1 MLRNLES
8 KKVYAMIDCNS
19 FYCSCERLFR
29 PEYRKRPVI
38 VLSNND
44 GCAVART
51 QEAKDLGIAMGA
63 PYFKIRELCEK
74 NAVGVFSSNFSLYTN
89 ISDRVMSILAKLG
102 VEIEVYSVDEAW
114 IDITGVTKDYLSYG
128 RMIKEKVEREV
139 GIPVGVGIAPTKT
152 MAKLANHVAKKSQ
165 RSQGVVDLSHKT
177 HWVAARERVKIEDV
191 WGIGR
196 RSAEKLNALGIKS
209 AQDFVDYNNDRL
221 IQKILTKTGL
231 QRKKELAGIHC
242 FDLELVTQK
251 KQVIRSSRTFGE
263 NVYEKEVLK
272 EAIASHVS
280 AAAEK
285 LRRQASV
292 CSVISV
298 FFRTS
303 PFKNVP
309 QYYAHEGI
317 RLASPTQDTR
327 RLIKA
332 AWELVEG
339 MYRGGYEYKKAG
351 VELHNIV
358 DENEAQ
364 LSLLDSNDDPLS
376 DKLMGTMDRINFWH
390 GPKTLQSMACGVDNT
405 AWKMLRDHKSPR
417 YTTSWYELP
426 RVGSKYRG
434 KNHTT

>member
-1 MLRNLES
+1 MLGNLNS
-8 KKVYAMIDCNS
+8 QKVYAMIDCNS

-63 PYFKIRELCEK
+63 PYFKIRELCNK
-74 NAVGVFSSNFSLYTN
+74 HGVGVFSSNFSLYTN
-89 ISDRVMSILAKLG
+89 ISDRVMNILAGFGL
-102 VEIEVYSVDEAW
+102 EIEVYSVDEAW
-114 IDITGVTKDYLSYG
+114 IDITNVTKDYLSYG
-128 RMIKEKVEREV
+128 RMIKERVEREV

-152 MAKLANHVAKKSQ
+152 MAKLANHVAKKSV
-165 RSQGVVDLSHKT
+165 RSGGVVDLSHPT
-177 HWVAARERVKIEDV
+177 HWIAARERVKIEDV

-209 AQDFVDYNNDRL
+209 AEDFVQYQNDRL

-231 QRKKELAGIHC
+231 QRKKELDGIHC
-242 FDLELVTQK
+242 FDLELITQK
-251 KQVIRSSRTFGE
+251 KKVIRSSRTFGSS
-263 NVYEKEVLK
+263 VYEKEAMK

-285 LRRQASV
+285 LRRQKSV
-292 CSVISV
+292 CSVVAV

-309 QYYAHEGI
+309 QFYAHEGL
-317 RLASPTQDTR
+317 RLSSPTQDTR
-327 RLIKA
+327 RLIKH

-339 MYRGGYEYKKAG
+339 MYRGGFEYKKAG
-351 VELHNIV
+351 IELHEIV
-358 DENEAQ
+358 DESEAQ
-364 LSLLDSNDDPLS
+364 LSLLDANDSPLS
-376 DKLMGTMDRINFWH
+376 AKLMGTMDSINFWH
-390 GPKTLQSMACGVDNT
+390 GPKTLQSMACGVDNK
-405 AWKMLRDHKSPR
+405 AWKMLREHKSPR

-426 RVGSKYRG
+426 KVI
-434 KNHTT
+434 